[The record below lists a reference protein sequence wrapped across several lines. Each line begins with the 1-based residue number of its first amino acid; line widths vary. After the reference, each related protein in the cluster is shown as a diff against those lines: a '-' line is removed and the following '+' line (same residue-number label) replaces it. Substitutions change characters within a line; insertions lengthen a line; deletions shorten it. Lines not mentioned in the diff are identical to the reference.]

1 MTRKN
6 KMTQPTHP
14 TTSSAAQPQSA
25 APQVPVT
32 IDGAQLLA
40 MLSQVLQSNAEN
52 ASINKQLLEIEVA
65 KRDAQAKKDTEALE
79 KLERARKNSL
89 DSLRQRRINRE
100 LKQKHCPHKD
110 QKGGSAI
117 YVISNHPD
125 RQLRGWC
132 SHCELYIEPEHVEVD
147 ANGKETIVP
156 EHPLY
161 QTVLQRDRELYG
173 GFVELHSY

>member
-1 MTRKN
+1 MSGQN
-6 KMTQPTHP
+6 
-14 TTSSAAQPQSA
+14 QSA
-25 APQVPVT
+25 QGGAPVM
-32 IDGAQLLA
+32 IDATQLLA
-40 MLSQVLQSNAEN
+40 MLGQVLQANAES

-65 KRDAQAKKDTEALE
+65 KRDAQAKKDADALE
-79 KLERARKNSL
+79 KLERARQNSL
-89 DSLRQRRINRE
+89 SSLKQRRINRE
-100 LKQKHCPHKD
+100 LKQKYCKHAD

-132 SHCELYIEPEHVEVD
+132 SHCELYIEPEHYEED
-147 ANGKETIVP
+147 ASGKKTLIP